1 MYLVTH
7 FLKQME
13 SKELIQAKGVYKHF
27 KNVNA
32 VNGVDFS
39 LSKGEYVALLGP
51 NGAGKTTLVEMI
63 EGIRT
68 PDKGEI
74 LVKGRPLNEDK
85 SALYNLLGISFQE
98 TRFLEKVT
106 VEETIRLF
114 ASFYHQPDE
123 KIKRVINLTGLYE
136 KKKAYTKN
144 LSGGQRQRL
153 ALAISLLN
161 DPEILILDEP
171 TTGLDPAARREIWDI
186 LLQLKEKK
194 ETSLI
199 LTTHYMEEATR
210 LCERIIIMDKGRFLA
225 EGTFDELLS
234 KVNLHDI
241 AVFRVEGIVPESMLA
256 ENKRLKIEWEPQS
269 GKGSCEMRNV
279 ASDMPLLF
287 SLLEIN
293 NLRLIDFE
301 HKKPTLDDLF
311 LTMTGR
317 RLTEETE

>member
-1 MYLVTH
+1 
-7 FLKQME
+7 ME
-13 SKELIQAKGVYKHF
+13 NQHLIQAKGLYKHF
-27 KNVNA
+27 KKVNA
-32 VNGVDFS
+32 VNGVNFS
-39 LSKGEYVALLGP
+39 LDKGEYIALLGP

-74 LVKGRPLNEDK
+74 FVKGRSINEDK
-85 SALYNLLGISFQE
+85 SALYTILGISFQE

-114 ASFYHQPDE
+114 ASFYRQPEE
-123 KIKRVINLTGLYE
+123 KIKKVISITGLDE
-136 KKKAYTKN
+136 KKSAYTKN

-171 TTGLDPAARREIWDI
+171 TTGLDPTARREIWDI
-186 LLQLKEKK
+186 LLGLKEKK

-199 LTTHYMEEATR
+199 LTTHYMEEATQ
-210 LCERIIIMDKGRFLA
+210 LCDKIVMMDKGSFLA
-225 EGTFDELLS
+225 EGTLDELL
-234 KVNLHDI
+234 KKMNLHDVATFSI
-241 AVFRVEGIVPESMLA
+241 EGTIPENLLSGSSG
-256 ENKRLKIEWEPQS
+256 LKMQQDNIT
-269 GKGSCEMRNV
+269 GRCRCELFNV
-279 ASDMPLLF
+279 AVDMPLLF
-287 SLLEIN
+287 SLLEKN
-293 NLRLIDFE
+293 NLRLTDFE
-301 HKKPTLDDLF
+301 HRKPTLDDLF